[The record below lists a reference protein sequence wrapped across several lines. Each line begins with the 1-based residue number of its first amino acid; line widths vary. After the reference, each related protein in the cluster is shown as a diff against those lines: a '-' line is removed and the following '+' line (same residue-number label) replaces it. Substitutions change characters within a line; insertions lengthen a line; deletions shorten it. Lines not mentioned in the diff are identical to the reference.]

1 MGKLRELFSITY
13 LVFRGILY
21 IKPLSNSIRKR
32 QLQLIKVSWVRFQEE
47 KIPKLME
54 GRVAV
59 LQTGLGQG
67 RGGPLFSR
75 QRLLF
80 VKSQGEK

>member
-1 MGKLRELFSITY
+1 
-13 LVFRGILY
+13 
-21 IKPLSNSIRKR
+21 
-32 QLQLIKVSWVRFQEE
+32 
-47 KIPKLME
+47 ME

-59 LQTGLGQG
+59 FQTGLGQG